1 MATTSIQSDITEA
14 ARRFNVD
21 CNLKYEVQS
30 ATHFVFQVEAV
41 DSGQTVIDESLTLTP
56 PTSVQRHT
64 HSPSNNRLIRLDVMP
79 GLFELNYRAT
89 VELAPQLPSGEG
101 LPESPVSSIPFDYIH
116 LLAPT
121 RYCESDLLA
130 SASQKMFSQY
140 APGWER
146 VEHIRQWIHDNIE
159 YSTGSTTTTSTACDV
174 FLQRTGVCRDFA
186 HLGIA
191 FCRALNIP
199 ARFVV
204 GYVNFPE
211 GAPDF
216 HALFEAWIGTRWVLF
231 DATDMAPIDELIRVG
246 TGRDAKD
253 VPFATF
259 FGEARMLS
267 MSPAVEQ
274 VGGSRPSAPILS
286 PAPKPQLA
294 RPAYAVCHYSHQTL
308 PLCATSR
315 IGHPP
320 SDVSAAWQP

>member
-1 MATTSIQSDITEA
+1 MEVARHTSAEYACGRGQSITVATSGQRDITDTS
-14 ARRFNVD
+14 RRFNVD
-21 CNLKYEVQS
+21 CDLKYEVQS
-30 ATHFVFQVEAV
+30 PAHFVFQVEAV
-41 DSGQTVIDESLTLTP
+41 ESGQTVIDESLTLTP
-56 PTSVQRHT
+56 PASVRRHT

-89 VELAPQLPSGEG
+89 VELAPPSPAGAG
-101 LPESPVSSIPFDYIH
+101 LSESPVASIPFDYIH

-130 SASQKMFSQY
+130 SATLKMFSQHP
-140 APGWER
+140 PGWER
-146 VEHIRQWIHDNIE
+146 VEQIRQWIHDNIE
-159 YSTGSTTTTSTACDV
+159 YAIGSTTTTSTACDV
-174 FLQRTGVCRDFA
+174 FLQRKGVCRDFA

-204 GYVNFPE
+204 GYVKFPE

-216 HALFEAWIGTRWVLF
+216 HAVFEAWIGTRWVLF
-231 DATDMAPIDELIRVG
+231 DATEMAPIDELIRVG

-274 VGGSRPSAPILS
+274 VGGSRPSTPIPS
-286 PAPKPQLA
+286 PAPKPHLA
-294 RPAYAVCHYSHQTL
+294 RPAYAV
-308 PLCATSR
+308 
-315 IGHPP
+315 
-320 SDVSAAWQP
+320 